1 MASVTISGTNKLAER
16 IVNDAQDDARAVLAE
31 AETVASGIHREGE
44 KVIVARKAELT
55 SQKETAVK
63 SLISGYQTRA
73 TLDAKKDAL
82 RKKRVVIDSA
92 FARAYDA
99 MLSLGEQQRKSVCAN
114 MLASQAEGGETV
126 LPAAQDRAA
135 LAALIAAMPEKKLT
149 LASGSAA
156 IDGGFILLG
165 DGYEKDCSFR
175 SLLSTVRDAEET
187 AVYQLLFD

>member
-16 IVNDAQDDARAVLAE
+16 IVTDAQDEARAVLAE
-31 AETVASGIHREGE
+31 AQTAAQGILRESE
-44 KVIVARKAELT
+44 KAVSVRKAELN
-55 SQKETAVK
+55 SQKNNAVT
-63 SLISGYQTRA
+63 SLVSGYQTRA
-73 TLDAKKDAL
+73 MLDAKKDAL

-92 FARAYDA
+92 FTLAYEA
-99 MLSLGEQQRKSVCAN
+99 MLSLDTEKRKSICKS
-114 MLASQAEGGETV
+114 MLLSQAEGGETV

-135 LAALIAAMPEKKLT
+135 VAALIAAMPDKKLT
-149 LASGSAA
+149 LASGTAA

-175 SLLSTVRDAEET
+175 SLLSTIRDAKET

>member
-16 IVNDAQDDARAVLAE
+16 IVTDAQDEARAVLAE
-31 AETVASGIHREGE
+31 AQTATQGILRESE
-44 KVIVARKAELT
+44 KAVSVRKAELN
-55 SQKETAVK
+55 SQKNNVVT
-63 SLISGYQTRA
+63 SLVSGYQTRA
-73 TLDAKKDAL
+73 MLDAKKDAL

-92 FARAYDA
+92 FTLAYEA
-99 MLSLGEQQRKSVCAN
+99 MLSLDTEKRKSICKS
-114 MLASQAEGGETV
+114 MLLSQAEGGETV

-135 LAALIAAMPEKKLT
+135 VAALIAAMPDKKLA
-149 LASGSAA
+149 LASGTAA

-175 SLLSTVRDAEET
+175 SLLDTVRDAEET

>member
-16 IVNDAQDDARAVLAE
+16 IVLDAQEGARAVLAE
-31 AETVASGIHREGE
+31 AEAAAQATRRESE
-44 KVIVARKAELT
+44 KAVSARKAELA
-55 SQKETAVK
+55 SQKESAIK
-63 SLISGYQTRA
+63 SLVGGYQTRA
-73 TLDAKKDAL
+73 MLDAKKDAL

-92 FARAYDA
+92 FSSAYEA
-99 MLSLGEQQRKSVCAN
+99 MLSLGEQQRKNICAN

>member
-16 IVNDAQDDARAVLAE
+16 IVLDAQEGARAVLAE
-31 AETVASGIHREGE
+31 AEAAAQVTRRESE
-44 KVIVARKAELT
+44 KAVSARKAELA
-55 SQKETAVK
+55 SQKESAIK
-63 SLISGYQTRA
+63 SLVGGYQTRA
-73 TLDAKKDAL
+73 MLDAKKDAL

-92 FARAYDA
+92 FSSAYEA
-99 MLSLGEQQRKSVCAN
+99 MLSLGEQQRKSICAN

-135 LAALIAAMPEKKLT
+135 LAALISAMPEKKLT
-149 LASGSAA
+149 LASGTAA

>member
-16 IVNDAQDDARAVLAE
+16 IVLDAQEGARVVLAE
-31 AETVASGIHREGE
+31 AEAAAQVTRRESE
-44 KVIVARKAELT
+44 KAVSARKAELA
-55 SQKETAVK
+55 SQKESAIK
-63 SLISGYQTRA
+63 SLVGGYQTRA
-73 TLDAKKDAL
+73 MLDAKKDAL

-92 FARAYDA
+92 FSSAYEA
-99 MLSLGEQQRKSVCAN
+99 MLSLDEQQRKSICAN

-126 LPAAQDRAA
+126 MPAAQDRAA
-135 LAALIAAMPEKKLT
+135 LAALISTMPEKKLT
-149 LASGSAA
+149 LASGTAA

>member
-16 IVNDAQDDARAVLAE
+16 IVTDAQDEARAVLAE
-31 AETVASGIHREGE
+31 AQTATQGILRESE
-44 KVIVARKAELT
+44 KAVSVRKAELN
-55 SQKETAVK
+55 SQKNNAVT
-63 SLISGYQTRA
+63 SLVSGYQTRA
-73 TLDAKKDAL
+73 MLDAKKDAL

-92 FARAYDA
+92 FTLAYEA
-99 MLSLGEQQRKSVCAN
+99 MLSLDAEKRKSICKS
-114 MLASQAEGGETV
+114 MLLSQAEGGETV

-135 LAALIAAMPEKKLT
+135 VAALIAAMPDKKLA
-149 LASGSAA
+149 LASGTAA

-175 SLLSTVRDAEET
+175 SLLSTIRDAEET

>member
-16 IVNDAQDDARAVLAE
+16 IVTDAQDEARAVLAE
-31 AETVASGIHREGE
+31 AQTAAQGILRESE
-44 KVIVARKAELT
+44 KAVSVRKAELN
-55 SQKETAVK
+55 SQKNNAVTN
-63 SLISGYQTRA
+63 LVSGYQTRA
-73 TLDAKKDAL
+73 MLDAKKDAL

-92 FARAYDA
+92 FTLAYEA
-99 MLSLGEQQRKSVCAN
+99 MLSLDTEKRKSICKS
-114 MLASQAEGGETV
+114 MLLSQAEGGETV

-135 LAALIAAMPEKKLT
+135 VAALIAAMPDKKFT
-149 LASGSAA
+149 LASGTAA

-175 SLLSTVRDAEET
+175 SLLSTIRDAEET

>member
-31 AETVASGIHREGE
+31 AETVAGGIYREGE